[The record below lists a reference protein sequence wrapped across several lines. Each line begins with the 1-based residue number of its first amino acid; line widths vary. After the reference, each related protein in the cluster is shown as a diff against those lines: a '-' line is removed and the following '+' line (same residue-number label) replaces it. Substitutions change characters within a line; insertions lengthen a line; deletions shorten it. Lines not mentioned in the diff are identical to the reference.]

1 MADKSLGL
9 PGRSRPAYPKR
20 ESGLGDQFMHWLN
33 PAMYRE
39 RRTDDISAYTQ
50 EMKEY
55 AAQKEREALAA
66 FDSGQKLT
74 NAQRR
79 GLGVETAA
87 QQVSG
92 RRRRDDIWRPTPDTP
107 FGVPYPG
114 EVEPLDYTQD
124 DIPQIRRPED
134 QPQVAE
140 GDRTILDS
148 NYMDPST
155 FGPMPPQLGQDG
167 AAVEGIPRTSSTSP
181 TERARNSRAFGEQQ
195 NARSSAQAFL
205 NTSPDIQEAFH
216 AEQFGFEPPAIQT
229 LAKGAIG
236 IGPRGEVLAENPE
249 TPEVK
254 SLNEQYERIYGAQQ
268 PNHYVIQN
276 EVGQLESVPV
286 PNSPADPK
294 VITRTRAEEILDG
307 RAEGEKRRNADS
319 AVFERIS
326 ALTTSLLNN
335 PDLEDVIGGFSG
347 SFLGQVVPRMASWL
361 PHERE
366 RVEGKIN
373 WADGKKKGTGNAQAL
388 ADIEALRNV
397 SEMKGLRDLK
407 GGGVSPGPV
416 TEREWPKM
424 GSLVA
429 NLVKSQHSGT
439 FRDIIVQLNEMA
451 ASALGDIDTTFESSF
466 ALPRPQDV
474 TSEQW
479 ENMSNEDK
487 TEYWTNIMGKN

>member
-33 PAMYRE
+33 PGLYRE
-39 RRTDDISAYTQ
+39 RRTNDISAYNQ
-50 EMKEY
+50 EMTEY

-66 FDSGQKLT
+66 FDSGQELT
-74 NAQRR
+74 QAQRR
-79 GLGVETAA
+79 ALGETPAEQISRRKA
-87 QQVSG
+87 QARAQAQS
-92 RRRRDDIWRPTPDTP
+92 DDIYPPAKDTP

-114 EVEPLDYTQD
+114 EVDPLRPTQEG
-124 DIPQIRRPED
+124 IPQI
-134 QPQVAE
+134 
-140 GDRTILDS
+140 
-148 NYMDPST
+148 
-155 FGPMPPQLGQDG
+155 GQDG
-167 AAVEGIPRTSSTSP
+167 VGVEGIPRTPSASP

-216 AEQFGFEPPAIQT
+216 AERFGLVPPEIKT

-249 TPEVK
+249 TLEVK

-294 VITRTRAEEILDG
+294 VITRTTAEKILDG
-307 RAEGEKRRNADS
+307 RDEGLKRRNADS

-388 ADIEALRNV
+388 ADIEALKNV

-451 ASALGDIDTTFESSF
+451 ASALGDIDTTFENSF
-466 ALPRPQDV
+466 ALPRPQGV

-487 TEYWTNIMGKN
+487 TEYWTNITGEN